1 MNEAEF
7 LRRYADDEGLVPLG
21 KMLEAIRFGIV
32 VIPKKQQ
39 DEAKAACARV
49 QDYADGLVMRETQRR
64 AMKTMSSIE
73 RHLRAARVRATERI
87 ALLREM
93 DADAAEV
100 EAESEIIKMLD
111 EEITTTQTML
121 VEVERL

>member
-1 MNEAEF
+1 MNENEF

-21 KMLEAIRFGIV
+21 KMLDAIRFGIV

-49 QDYADGLVMRETQRR
+49 QDYADGLVMREAQHR
-64 AMKTMSSIE
+64 AVKTMSSIE
-73 RHLRAARVRATERI
+73 RHLRTARARAVERI
-87 ALLREM
+87 ALLKEM
-93 DADAAEV
+93 DADSAEV
-100 EAESEIIKMLD
+100 EAENEIIKMLD
-111 EEITTTQTML
+111 TEITTTQTML